1 LAVREILKLGNPILF
16 EQCEEIKDYY
26 STNTAKTIGDLKDTL
41 LDFKKKSGFGRG
53 IAAPQIGIPKRIIYI
68 DYHTEKL
75 SGPLI
80 NPRIV
85 GQSKERIQL
94 WDDCFSFPDLL
105 VKVERFKE
113 IRVVFFKSSGEK
125 TSVNAAGDLSELLQH
140 EIDHLDGILSI
151 QRAIGPK
158 AFAFREEWIKF
169 NKKTEQ
175 AEQKPYRK
183 DADRK
188 L

>member
-1 LAVREILKLGNPILF
+1 MAVIEILKLGNPILF
-16 EQCEEIKDYY
+16 EKCEEIEDYN
-26 STNTAKTIGDLKDTL
+26 SINTAETIQDLKDTL

-53 IAAPQIGIPKRIIYI
+53 IAAPQIGKLKRIIYV
-68 DYHTEKL
+68 DYQAEKL

-85 GQSKERIQL
+85 RQSKERIQL

-113 IRVVFFKSSGEK
+113 IEVEFFNSFGEK
-125 TSVNAAGDLSELLQH
+125 TSINATGDLSELLQH
-140 EIDHLDGILSI
+140 EIDHLNGILSV

-158 AFAFREEWIKF
+158 AFALRQEWAKYGNSF
-169 NKKTEQ
+169 
-175 AEQKPYRK
+175 
-183 DADRK
+183 
-188 L
+188 